1 MSTIPQGAIDWL
13 NKNMGQDGIEAAFDA
28 EYGTG
33 QAARVLAESAPKAP
47 VEAPQAQEEPESGLF
62 YRAMSDIAEGI
73 FEAPATVIAGAIEGA
88 VINPAD
94 YIARN
99 IGDIQMSFENG
110 IEFLSAE
117 EYNRRRD
124 ELGQK
129 PFGLETVEN
138 VGRDTVTGNF
148 VGEASQFAAAF
159 LSIGKV
165 VKAGGTAITA
175 GKSALAAFGAYRGDE
190 GRLSDMLL
198 DMGVPENQV
207 LDFMKSNPE
216 DSETMGRLK
225 NTIEEGALG
234 FAAVQLVG
242 LFKAAKLGDTK
253 AYEAAVEGLRSLQ
266 DKAKRGVDDVA
277 AAIRNSEKI
286 VAKEPKKVL
295 YRSEADKYDRPDEG
309 AVFYSSDQSY
319 VDLYQGEGRT
329 VVETKTPN
337 DVFDIR
343 ESANSQKA
351 AEWVKSKA
359 NDLEASSGASIS
371 SELSAARKMAEEGNV
386 SGAMANLNIAIAK
399 DKDAPILAG
408 VAEKQFMDDNGIAA
422 MTVKEAGRDAEEYSV
437 AFAKNPQKAPEKPTD
452 APTEAASEGVQ
463 SPQSDTKFAVTPAQ
477 ELAIRNEARRVAEGG
492 EPKADL
498 GWRDRNLFK
507 DMDDVESEIVAMRTV
522 MADEFAAAN
531 KPQSEKVWKMQAG
544 RAANR
549 LAKLT
554 GVDDDK
560 VLDSMSGFD
569 NPSTMA
575 ADLMARENFALTLAD
590 DLKAMSKALR
600 LHNDMGDMKAA
611 MELGYDNIDDLKL
624 AIVQRRELAANVV
637 AQVQG
642 QRSNIARA
650 MRAMQV
656 QRQGSDELKAVIR
669 DEGVAR
675 DADRIADA
683 VLDTAD
689 EGILAAAGKN
699 LETAFDKVNTYR
711 INALLSGPGT
721 QEVNTIS
728 NAVNTLVVPLEQ
740 LAGAAV
746 TLNKKGM
753 THAVRTIKH
762 TVMSS
767 HEATQSSLRAL
778 YNDDAILDPFNSKFD
793 VEVSGAAKNAV
804 GKVVQLPSRFL
815 MGMDEF
821 FKQATYR
828 GRLMA
833 DILDEADTRGL
844 QGKNREDYISE
855 RLKGAYSED
864 GAALDNAALLQAQR
878 ITFTEKL
885 EPGSF
890 GETIQNAAIRNP
902 FVRFIVPFVRTPMN
916 ILSQGV
922 QKIPGVGAISKRFRD
937 DIAAGGARRQ
947 QAIGKQVLGTALSVS
962 AFNLA
967 MHGITREDGT
977 RIDLIGSGPKDQRVR
992 RQWLQRNKPYS
1003 LRVTDPE
1010 GNVTFRQYQRYEPLS
1025 YVLAL
1030 TADAAE
1036 VMQYTDDTSRVETGE
1051 LVAMVV
1057 SVMAENTVN
1066 KTFTQGIS
1074 DFMKA
1079 LTDTEQSMETF
1090 VESAAGSFVPNIIPQ
1105 VLDEKEKREIRGAMD
1120 SVMNRIGMSGKL
1132 DRKRN
1137 ALGEVQL
1144 NYGSKMD
1151 PMQVFT
1157 ADNRE
1162 ADKLMDEITRLSMV
1176 HSSSFDAPRS
1186 RFGDVDL
1193 RDVPYSD
1200 NQSMFDRWM
1209 EKTSEV
1215 KVGGKTLRVRLEEFV
1230 SSERY
1235 KRLADGDRDLTGKNE
1250 QQIKKIIRKYRD
1262 KAKGELMREDD
1273 AFKETIKRYETNK
1286 RLVKRP
1292 RTLEQEIN
1300 NGPR

>member
-13 NKNMGQDGIEAAFDA
+13 TKNMGQDGVEAAFDA
-28 EYGTG
+28 EYGAG
-33 QAARVLAESAPKAP
+33 QAARVLAESSPKAP

-73 FEAPATVIAGAIEGA
+73 FEAPATIIAGAIEGA

-148 VGEASQFAAAF
+148 VGEASKFAAAF

-165 VKAGGTAITA
+165 VKGGGAAITA
-175 GKSALAAFGAYRGDE
+175 GKSAAAAFGAYRGDE

-198 DMGVPENQV
+198 DMGVPENRV
-207 LDFMKSNPE
+207 LEFMKSNPE

-234 FAAVQLVG
+234 FAAVQLVN

-253 AYEAAVEGLRSLQ
+253 AYEAAVEGLRKIQ
-266 DKAKRGVDDVA
+266 DTARRGVDDVA
-277 AAIRNSEKI
+277 AAVRNSEKI
-286 VAKEPKKVL
+286 V
-295 YRSEADKYDRPDEG
+295 
-309 AVFYSSDQSY
+309 
-319 VDLYQGEGRT
+319 
-329 VVETKTPN
+329 
-337 DVFDIR
+337 
-343 ESANSQKA
+343 
-351 AEWVKSKA
+351 
-359 NDLEASSGASIS
+359 
-371 SELSAARKMAEEGNV
+371 
-386 SGAMANLNIAIAK
+386 
-399 DKDAPILAG
+399 
-408 VAEKQFMDDNGIAA
+408 
-422 MTVKEAGRDAEEYSV
+422 
-437 AFAKNPQKAPEKPTD
+437 PQKAPEKPTD
-452 APTEAASEGVQ
+452 APTEAASDGVQ
-463 SPQSDTKFAVTPAQ
+463 SPQSEPKFAVTPSQ
-477 ELAIRNEARRVAEGG
+477 EQAIRTEARRVAEGG

-544 RAANR
+544 RAAHR
-549 LAKLT
+549 LAKMT

-569 NPSTMA
+569 NPATMA

-624 AIVQRRELAANVV
+624 ALVQRRELAANVV

-767 HEATQSSLRAL
+767 HEATQSALRAL

-793 VEVSGAAKNAV
+793 VEVSGAAKNAA

-937 DIAAGGARRQ
+937 DLAAGGARRQ

-977 RIDLIGSGPKDQRVR
+977 RIELIGSGPKDQRVR

-1003 LRVTDPE
+1003 LRVTDAE

-1036 VMQYTDDTSRVETGE
+1036 VMQYTDETSRVEAGE
-1051 LVAMVV
+1051 MVAMVV

-1079 LTDTEQSMETF
+1079 LTDTEQSIETF
-1090 VESAAGSFVPNIIPQ
+1090 LESAAGSFVPNIIPQ

-1176 HSSSFDAPRS
+1176 HSSSFDLPRS

-1193 RDVPYSD
+1193 RDVPFSD

-1262 KAKGELMREDD
+1262 KAKGELMRESDV
-1273 AFKETIKRYETNK
+1273 FKETIKRYETNK